1 MKETI
6 QENYTIL
13 QTIKLTYNLLE
24 DIKNYLSKEAYTEAH
39 YQEINELENIIEK
52 LKNIHDRRA
61 N

>member
-1 MKETI
+1 MKEII

-13 QTIKLTYNLLE
+13 QTIKLTYDLLE
-24 DIKNYLSKEAYTEAH
+24 DIKNYLSKEAYREVH

>member
-1 MKETI
+1 ME
-6 QENYTIL
+6 ENYTIL

-61 N
+61 